1 MTKSCKNHSLVQ
13 VSRVRHLKAFGPMN
27 IDDFLAPLD
36 AANPSGVELR
46 NDARFHAIE
55 RQLGPASREA
65 RLKAVEGGGSGAVD
79 LDWAA
84 IVEDAR
90 DLAASG
96 RDLRLL
102 VIVARA
108 IANDGGFD
116 GLAEGLS
123 LLSRTVTDHWGSL
136 HPGLR
141 ESPSRREAAMRR
153 INALYQ
159 IENTEDG
166 LLGDLEFNTVLNP
179 RGLGIMTGGDLAA
192 AALSRNSFLAE
203 APKGLGEKEM
213 APLLAKHDARVNRV
227 TGACRAMATERPDDL
242 DALLAGVAAAQSAVA
257 GLEAA
262 LHTHVFENDIGVKFA
277 ELTQFLARVS
287 QPLTAAKANAPVE
300 EASLVTDEAADQP
313 TIETSPPAKRANG
326 TAVPGQLGSRRD
338 VERCLELIIDF
349 YERTEPS
356 SPIPHLAQR
365 MRKMVPMN
373 FLQLMEEVAPGG
385 IKEFRGLAGIPDEKA
400 K

>member
-1 MTKSCKNHSLVQ
+1 
-13 VSRVRHLKAFGPMN
+13 MN

-36 AANPSGVELR
+36 ATNPSGVELR
-46 NDARFHAIE
+46 NDVRFHAIE

-65 RLKAVEGGGSGAVD
+65 RLKAVEGGGTGAVD
-79 LDWAA
+79 LDWGA
-84 IVEDAR
+84 IVDDAR
-90 DLAASG
+90 DLAGSG

-108 IANDGGFD
+108 MTNESGFD

-123 LLSRTVTDHWGSL
+123 LLSRTVTDYWDTV

-159 IENTEDG
+159 IENTDEG
-166 LLGDLEFNTVLNP
+166 LLGDLEFNTVMNL
-179 RGLGIMTGGDLAA
+179 RGLGIITGGDLAA
-192 AALSRNSFLAE
+192 AALNRNSFLAE

-227 TGACRAMATERPDDL
+227 MGACRAMAAERPEDL
-242 DALLAGVAAAQSAVA
+242 EALLAGVSTAQAAVA
-257 GLEAA
+257 ELEAA
-262 LHTHVFENDIGVKFA
+262 LHPHVYENEIGVRFA
-277 ELTQFLARVS
+277 ELSQFLTRIS
-287 QPLTAAKANAPVE
+287 QPLIAAKGIAPVE
-300 EASLVTDEAADQP
+300 GVSAVAEEALEQP
-313 TIETSPPAKRANG
+313 TAAAPVLTKQTNG
-326 TAVPGQLGSRRD
+326 TAVPGQIGSRRD
-338 VERCLELIIDF
+338 VERCLDLIIDF

-385 IKEFRGLAGIPDEKA
+385 IKEFRGLAGMPDEKA